1 MVNILIVDDHSITR
15 IGLEMIL
22 ETSIRHC
29 RITHANNG
37 DDVVQ
42 LIKNNDFQ
50 LVILDLNLPDTDSD
64 TLFKHILAVREEQKV
79 LIFSMNPERI
89 FGLRYLRMGVYG
101 YLEKSAND
109 ETMVRAVKL
118 ILKGGKYFS
127 EDLLDELI
135 SGSVGAC
142 AAKTP
147 FDSLTD
153 REFEIARHL
162 IRGIGVGEIAK
173 IVKVHTSTVGTQRAR
188 IFEKT
193 GVKNVMELNQLAR
206 LHHIITD

>member
-22 ETSIRHC
+22 EIAIRHC
-29 RITHANNG
+29 RITHAGNG
-37 DDVVQ
+37 DEVMKLVRD
-42 LIKNNDFQ
+42 NNYH
-50 LVILDLNLPDTDSD
+50 LVILDLNLPSTDSD
-64 TLFKHILAVREEQKV
+64 TLFKHILAVREEQKI

-89 FGLRYLRMGVYG
+89 FGLRYLRLGAYG

-109 ETMVRAVKL
+109 DTVVRAVKL
-118 ILKGGKYFS
+118 ILKGNKYFS
-127 EDLLDELI
+127 ELLLDELV
-135 SGSVGAC
+135 SSSVA
-142 AAKTP
+142 AVAKTP

-162 IRGIGVGEIAK
+162 IRGLGVGEIAK

-193 GVKNVMELNQLAR
+193 GVRNAMELNQLAR